1 MSWGRRADVVA
12 PCSPVSRM
20 PRFCEAVFSLVVGHA
35 DTRRHASDAQPGDVA
50 AVLAGLSLASPPLS
64 RGASSSSSSVAGTA
78 ATTAAGSGARATA
91 AAGASSLP
99 STSAASRGGD
109 VGRSNGS
116 GSGSADV
123 GVGSHRLPLDS
134 GVRRV
139 LVRSPGSAPLAF
151 RHLVLGLTAVEAA
164 ALRYRLT
171 PRCHAVCCLQRP
183 AADKRCP

>member
-12 PCSPVSRM
+12 PCSPISRM
-20 PRFCEAVFSLVVGHA
+20 PRFCVAVFSLMVGHA

-64 RGASSSSSSVAGTA
+64 RGASSSSSVAGTA
-78 ATTAAGSGARATA
+78 AATAAGSGARATA

-109 VGRSNGS
+109 VGRSIGS